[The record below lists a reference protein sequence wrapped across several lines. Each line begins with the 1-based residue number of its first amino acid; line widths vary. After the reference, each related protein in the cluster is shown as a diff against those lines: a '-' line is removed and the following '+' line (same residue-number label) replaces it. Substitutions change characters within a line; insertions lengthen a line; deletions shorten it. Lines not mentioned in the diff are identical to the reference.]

1 MRRRRGGLEM
11 NPPRLAHST
20 SPKKVVVSQLDERND
35 GRILAHRAHDI
46 AQKSRTRWLGGTAT
60 EVGGKAVALSGCW
73 GATETL
79 DLGATRYQ
87 RFSLKRPG
95 RVKNKQPL
103 KQNQPHEQRAEEGP
117 TWASVITRMRR
128 WQK

>member
-1 MRRRRGGLEM
+1 M

-20 SPKKVVVSQLDERND
+20 SPKKVVVSPHARSNE
-35 GRILAHRAHDI
+35 RILAHRAHDI

-60 EVGGKAVALSGCW
+60 EVGGKAVALSECW

-87 RFSLKRPG
+87 RFSLNWPG
-95 RVKNKQPL
+95 GSRTNNLSGQEQLPL
-103 KQNQPHEQRAEEGP
+103 EQRAEEGP
-117 TWASVITRMRR
+117 T
-128 WQK
+128 